1 VTRVIED
8 DFTLLEAWSAG
19 DQIAGNR
26 LVRRHFSAVFRFFRT
41 KVPDDLA
48 EDLTQQTLLG
58 LVKGRDRLRRDSA
71 FKAYLFAIARR
82 QLLFSLRS
90 RYRADKV
97 FAPEHVS
104 VQELAV
110 LSASAG
116 TVAVAQ
122 FEQRLLLA
130 ALRAIPVDFQI
141 VVELHYWEG
150 MTIEEIAHAMEVA
163 PGTVKSRLSRARAML
178 QARIDELTANG
189 SVSAPTGGL
198 DRWVSSLREEL
209 DARKKQDPR

>member
-1 VTRVIED
+1 VSDD
-8 DFTLLEAWSAG
+8 DFKLLEAWSAG
-19 DQIAGNR
+19 NQLAGNR
-26 LVRRHFSAVFRFFRT
+26 LVRRHFGAVFRFFRT

-48 EDLTQQTLLG
+48 EDLTQQTMLG
-58 LVKGRDRLRRDSA
+58 LVKGRDRWRGDSS
-71 FKAYLFAIARR
+71 FRAYLFAIARR
-82 QLLFSLRS
+82 QLLFNLRS

-104 VQELAV
+104 VQDLAV

-130 ALRAIPVDFQI
+130 ALRAIPLDFQI

-150 MTIEEIAHAMEVA
+150 MTVEEIAHAMEVA
-163 PGTVKSRLSRARAML
+163 PGTVKSRLFRARALL
-178 QARIDELTANG
+178 QTRIDELTQSG
-189 SVSAPTGGL
+189 HVSASTGGL

-209 DARKKQDPR
+209 VARKKPQR